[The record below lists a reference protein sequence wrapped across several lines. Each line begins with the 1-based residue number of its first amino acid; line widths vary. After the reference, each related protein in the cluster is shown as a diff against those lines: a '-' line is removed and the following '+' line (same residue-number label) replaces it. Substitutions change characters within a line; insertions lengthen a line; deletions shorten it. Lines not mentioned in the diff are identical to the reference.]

1 MKFLS
6 AQFSWIYFDIYEIF
20 WKQFYPFKEILI
32 WPNIACIASVSARV
46 RQESSDESKKK
57 KEWGG
62 RGKGAKETLARKP
75 HDFEKL
81 RSPTNAAFDWW
92 GAGSTD

>member
-1 MKFLS
+1 MWRGQVGNIVFGLP
-6 AQFSWIYFDIYEIF
+6 AQQAFPLEFVE
-20 WKQFYPFKEILI
+20 KVGTR
-32 WPNIACIASVSARV
+32 A
-46 RQESSDESKKK
+46 KK

-81 RSPTNAAFDWW
+81 RSPTNAAFDWC
-92 GAGSTD
+92 GAGSVD